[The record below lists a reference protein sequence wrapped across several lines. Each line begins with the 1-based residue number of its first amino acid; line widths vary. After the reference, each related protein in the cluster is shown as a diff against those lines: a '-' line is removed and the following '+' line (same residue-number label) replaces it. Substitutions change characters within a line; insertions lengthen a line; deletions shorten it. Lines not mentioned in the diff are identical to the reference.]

1 MDEQIEAT
9 ILLDGSFIIDNGKEI
24 TGKIFAITIRDY
36 ISILDEKKNTIYK
49 AQEIRFKN
57 RGDATFTVF
66 DVSIGKTFH
75 WEKKERQTFKG
86 DLVLKMRPHGT
97 IAIINEI
104 GIEDYLESVVSSEMK
119 STAPIEFLKAHAII
133 SRSWLVYTLKE
144 KDHIPSTK
152 KTQKDLY
159 DESTMDEDTI
169 IRWYEQESHDIY
181 DVCADDHCQRYQG
194 ITKILTEN
202 PLR

>member
-75 WEKKERQTFKG
+75 W
-86 DLVLKMRPHGT
+86 
-97 IAIINEI
+97 
-104 GIEDYLESVVSSEMK
+104 
-119 STAPIEFLKAHAII
+119 
-133 SRSWLVYTLKE
+133 
-144 KDHIPSTK
+144 
-152 KTQKDLY
+152 
-159 DESTMDEDTI
+159 
-169 IRWYEQESHDIY
+169 
-181 DVCADDHCQRYQG
+181 
-194 ITKILTEN
+194 
-202 PLR
+202 